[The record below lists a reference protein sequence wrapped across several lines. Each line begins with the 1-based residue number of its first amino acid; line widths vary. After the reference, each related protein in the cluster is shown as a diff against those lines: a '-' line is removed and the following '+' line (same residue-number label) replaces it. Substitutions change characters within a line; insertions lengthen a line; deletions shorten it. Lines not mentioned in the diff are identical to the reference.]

1 MRISMQE
8 AKAIQGKISGNVVDV
23 KGNPIETAWLSLK
36 NLKN

>member
-23 KGNPIETAWLSLK
+23 KGNPIEAARLSLK